1 MQETA
6 SASGALEKINGVGVQ
21 GAYFPLYTDA
31 KETGYPENTWHFRFR
46 HYKNKKKEKA
56 DTIRKKECVLMKK
69 RYSIGFF
76 AAFFLIISLLA
87 IGYQLSYQ
95 YRMDKQEAKSA
106 KEENTQFISTKGETT
121 KNEGYYLKELH
132 GYVAVY
138 LSDGETLYELTEISC
153 SSLPKEVQ
161 EAVRIGKYVETT
173 RELYGFLENYS
184 S

>member
-1 MQETA
+1 
-6 SASGALEKINGVGVQ
+6 
-21 GAYFPLYTDA
+21 
-31 KETGYPENTWHFRFR
+31 
-46 HYKNKKKEKA
+46 
-56 DTIRKKECVLMKK
+56 MKK

-106 KEENTQFISTKGETT
+106 KEENTQFISTKGEAT

-138 LSDGETLYELTEISC
+138 LSDGETLYELTEYFLFVTSERSAGSC
-153 SSLPKEVQ
+153 ANRKIRGDDEKT
-161 EAVRIGKYVETT
+161 VRFFGKLLQLEKSIWTK
-173 RELYGFLENYS
+173 FLK
-184 S
+184 

>member
-1 MQETA
+1 
-6 SASGALEKINGVGVQ
+6 
-21 GAYFPLYTDA
+21 
-31 KETGYPENTWHFRFR
+31 
-46 HYKNKKKEKA
+46 
-56 DTIRKKECVLMKK
+56 MKK

-95 YRMDKQEAKSA
+95 YRMDKQYSGGDNSEMR
-106 KEENTQFISTKGETT
+106 
-121 KNEGYYLKELH
+121 EGYYLKELH

-161 EAVRIGKYVETT
+161 EAVWTGKYVETT

>member
-1 MQETA
+1 
-6 SASGALEKINGVGVQ
+6 
-21 GAYFPLYTDA
+21 
-31 KETGYPENTWHFRFR
+31 
-46 HYKNKKKEKA
+46 
-56 DTIRKKECVLMKK
+56 MKK
-69 RYSIGFF
+69 RHSIGFF

-95 YRMDKQEAKSA
+95 YRMDKQEAKTVE
-106 KEENTQFISTKGETT
+106 EENTQFISTKGEAT

-161 EAVRIGKYVETT
+161 EAVRTGKYVETT

>member
-1 MQETA
+1 
-6 SASGALEKINGVGVQ
+6 
-21 GAYFPLYTDA
+21 
-31 KETGYPENTWHFRFR
+31 
-46 HYKNKKKEKA
+46 
-56 DTIRKKECVLMKK
+56 MKK

-76 AAFFLIISLLA
+76 AAFFLVVLLLTV
-87 IGYQLSYQ
+87 GYQISYQ
-95 YRMDKQEAKSA
+95 YRMDKQEAKTAEGQSG
-106 KEENTQFISTKGETT
+106 QFVSTKGEAT

-138 LSDGETLYELTEISC
+138 LSDGETLYELTEIAC

-161 EAVRIGKYVETT
+161 EAVRTGKYVETT

>member
-1 MQETA
+1 MY
-6 SASGALEKINGVGVQ
+6 K
-21 GAYFPLYTDA
+21 AYFHLYTDA

-95 YRMDKQEAKSA
+95 YRMDKQEAKTVE
-106 KEENTQFISTKGETT
+106 EENTQFISTKGETT

-161 EAVRIGKYVETT
+161 EAVRTGKYVETT

>member
-1 MQETA
+1 
-6 SASGALEKINGVGVQ
+6 
-21 GAYFPLYTDA
+21 
-31 KETGYPENTWHFRFR
+31 
-46 HYKNKKKEKA
+46 
-56 DTIRKKECVLMKK
+56 MKK

-106 KEENTQFISTKGETT
+106 KEENMQFISTKGEAT